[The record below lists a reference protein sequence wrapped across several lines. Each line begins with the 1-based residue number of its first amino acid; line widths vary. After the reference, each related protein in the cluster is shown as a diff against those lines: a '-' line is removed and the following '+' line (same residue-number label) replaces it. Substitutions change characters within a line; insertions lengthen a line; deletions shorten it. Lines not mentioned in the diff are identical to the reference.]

1 MGERGWA
8 DLYFW
13 IFVNGG
19 WCVSLSGKSN
29 CDTDRGLLFFLH
41 ICIEITL
48 NTFFLSA
55 NCLDLFMVKRRQ
67 KNYDYYTDFLHKI
80 LQYKA
85 ALP

>member
-29 CDTDRGLLFFLH
+29 CDTDWGLLFFLH

-48 NTFFLSA
+48 NTFFCQQTA
-55 NCLDLFMVKRRQ
+55 
-67 KNYDYYTDFLHKI
+67 
-80 LQYKA
+80 
-85 ALP
+85 

>member
-19 WCVSLSGKSN
+19 WCVSLSEKVTVS
-29 CDTDRGLLFFLH
+29 DTDWGLLFFLH

-48 NTFFLSA
+48 NTFFVS
-55 NCLDLFMVKRRQ
+55 K
-67 KNYDYYTDFLHKI
+67 
-80 LQYKA
+80 
-85 ALP
+85 LPRTFYG